1 MENKVIILTP
11 LPFKK
16 SASPIR
22 RNWVNT
28 WGFRGTDRKDGSC
41 LSFSLSLSLYPTLF
55 SPTPFFAA
63 CPCPPPSLSLPY
75 SFHLFSTPVSLS
87 HPLASGGEFCVT
99 PSWES
104 GESSGWGRAW
114 QGKAGQGR
122 AGYLY
127 GIIRSRGSYVLVVKL
142 DHFHTSLWSSIMKR
156 RTMIGQRRRWDGWS
170 PAGRCLADIGHYQP

>member
-41 LSFSLSLSLYPTLF
+41 LSFPLSLYPTLF

-63 CPCPPPSLSLPY
+63 CPCPPPSLSVPY

-87 HPLASGGEFCVT
+87 LTRSRVVVSSVSPRLESQARVVGGA
-99 PSWES
+99 
-104 GESSGWGRAW
+104 GHGRP
-114 QGKAGQGR
+114 GQGR

-156 RTMIGQRRRWDGWS
+156 RKMIGQRRRWDGWS